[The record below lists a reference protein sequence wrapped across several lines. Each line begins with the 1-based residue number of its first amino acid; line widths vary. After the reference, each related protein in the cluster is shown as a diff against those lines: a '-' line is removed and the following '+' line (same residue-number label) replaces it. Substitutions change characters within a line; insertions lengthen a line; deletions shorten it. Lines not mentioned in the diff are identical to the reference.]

1 MSLLNEYSRVARI
14 ILTSL
19 FVVALLAGGWFL
31 KPYIW
36 PKPDSSNEQEVP
48 AESLELG
55 CQHAINALGYLL
67 PRDAILS
74 VSALPGDQLAVLN
87 INEGASVKQGDVLA
101 ELQSKELRFLEWKA
115 RESQRM
121 EAEKQFAAEKT
132 AAEKRVEAAQLAIEK
147 ISLQSIEES
156 AQETQ
161 IEFLESNLKLVTKNL
176 ERLEEAPGDLV
187 STQNVEQQQLLV
199 DKTSAE
205 LKAAKSTLER
215 MKATRAFAE
224 KSAKAELEVAQA
236 GVAQV
241 MAADQTR
248 SLKLAEQIAKLQYE
262 HTILEAPVDG
272 MILKTF
278 VQPGESVGAQPIL
291 QLANLNQ
298 MVCQAEV
305 FETDIQCIRIGQTAR
320 VTSPAFPITT
330 TETGI
335 QGKVRR
341 ISRLVA
347 SPKLQS
353 LDPYAAVD
361 RHVVEVEIEF
371 DAKASQI
378 AGKFVN
384 LQVQVEFLAESTE

>member
-1 MSLLNEYSRVARI
+1 MSLLIEYSRVARI
-14 ILTSL
+14 ILTCL
-19 FVVALLAGGWFL
+19 FVAALIAGGWFL

-36 PKPDSSNEQEVP
+36 PKPLPSNGQEIP
-48 AESLELG
+48 AESQELD
-55 CQHAINALGYLL
+55 CQHAINALGFLL

-87 INEGASVKQGDVLA
+87 VKEGASVKQGDVLA
-101 ELQSKELRFLEWKA
+101 ELQSKELRLLEWKA

-121 EAEKQFAAEKT
+121 EAEKQFGVEKI

-147 ISLQSIEES
+147 ITLQSIEES
-156 AQETQ
+156 CATDSNRVSGKQFETGH
-161 IEFLESNLKLVTKNL
+161 EKPRAS
-176 ERLEEAPGDLV
+176 ERAPGDLV
-187 STQNVEQQQLLV
+187 STQKVEQQQLLV
-199 DKTSAE
+199 DKTTAE
-205 LKAAKSTLER
+205 LKAARSTLER
-215 MKATRAFAE
+215 MKATRTFAE
-224 KSAKAELEVAQA
+224 KSAKTELEVAQA

-248 SLKLAEQIAKLQYE
+248 SLKLAEQIANLQFE
-262 HTILEAPVDG
+262 QTILEAPVDG
-272 MILKTF
+272 IVLKTF

-291 QLANLNQ
+291 QMANLDQ

-320 VTSPAFPITT
+320 VTSPAFPATS

-384 LQVQVEFLAESTE
+384 LQVQVEFLVVDSE